1 MRDLVLVTGGIRSG
15 KTAFAM
21 SLLSHRF
28 GDRWL
33 YWATGKALDAEME
46 ARIARH
52 RQERPEGVATLEAGL
67 GEGITSGILGAGGE
81 REGWPVL
88 LDSLGFCVLETLGDP
103 EISSWMDRLSELL
116 STRQGPVVVVSEE
129 VGWGG
134 VSMDPSARLF
144 ADRLGL
150 WSQRLAREAQAVY
163 AVMAGC
169 PLRIR

>member
-1 MRDLVLVTGGIRSG
+1 
-15 KTAFAM
+15 M

-28 GDRWL
+28 GERWL

-46 ARIARH
+46 ERIALH
-52 RQERPEGVATLEAGL
+52 RKERPKGVVTLEAGL
-67 GEGITSGILGAGGE
+67 REGIASGELSRGGD
-81 REGWPVL
+81 RDGWPVL
-88 LDSLGFCVLETLGDP
+88 LDSLGFCVLESLADSDIRP
-103 EISSWMDRLSELL
+103 WMDQLSELFAGR
-116 STRQGPVVVVSEE
+116 SGPVVVVSEE

-134 VSMDPSARLF
+134 VSMDPSARVF

-150 WSQRLAREAQAVY
+150 WNQRLAREALSVY

>member
-21 SLLSHRF
+21 SLFFHRF
-28 GDRWL
+28 GDDWL
-33 YWATGKALDAEME
+33 YWATGKALDSEME
-46 ARIARH
+46 ERIALH
-52 RQERPEGVATLEAGL
+52 RKERPTGVLTLEAGL
-67 GEGITSGILGAGGE
+67 GEGMASGDLLG
-81 REGWPVL
+81 EGKWARMPVL
-88 LDSLGFCVLETLGDP
+88 LDSLGFCVLETLSEPDMTG
-103 EISSWMDRLSELL
+103 WMDRLSDLFAAR
-116 STRQGPVVVVSEE
+116 SGPVVVVSEE

-134 VSMDPSARLF
+134 VSMDRSARLF

-150 WSQRLAREAQAVY
+150 WNQRLAREAGSVY

>member
-1 MRDLVLVTGGIRSG
+1 MTGGIRSG

-21 SLLSHRF
+21 SLLVHRF
-28 GDRWL
+28 GNDWL

-46 ARIARH
+46 ERIARH
-52 RQERPEGVATLEAGL
+52 RKERPEGVMTLEAGL
-67 GEGITSGILGAGGE
+67 REGIDSGNLAGE
-81 REGWPVL
+81 ETWARMPVL
-88 LDSLGFCVLETLGDP
+88 LDSLGFCVLETLSEAD
-103 EISSWMDRLSELL
+103 ITVWMDRLSELVAG
-116 STRQGPVVVVSEE
+116 RPGPVVVVSEE

-134 VSMDPSARLF
+134 ISMDRSARLF

-150 WSQRLAREAQAVY
+150 WNQRLAREAQAVY

>member
-1 MRDLVLVTGGIRSG
+1 MTGGIRSG

-21 SLLSHRF
+21 SLLVHRF
-28 GDRWL
+28 GNDWL

-46 ARIARH
+46 ERIARH
-52 RQERPEGVATLEAGL
+52 RKERPEGVMTLEAGL
-67 GEGITSGILGAGGE
+67 REGIDSGNLAGE
-81 REGWPVL
+81 ETWARMPVL
-88 LDSLGFCVLETLGDP
+88 LDSLGFCVLETLSEAD
-103 EISSWMDRLSELL
+103 ITVWMDRLSELVAG
-116 STRQGPVVVVSEE
+116 RPGPVVVVSEE

-134 VSMDPSARLF
+134 ISMDRSARLF

-150 WSQRLAREAQAVY
+150 WNQRLAREAGSVY

>member
-1 MRDLVLVTGGIRSG
+1 MTGGIRSG

-21 SLLSHRF
+21 SLLVHRF
-28 GDRWL
+28 GNDWL

-46 ARIARH
+46 ERIARH
-52 RQERPEGVATLEAGL
+52 RKERPEGVMTLEAGL
-67 GEGITSGILGAGGE
+67 REGIDSGNLAGE
-81 REGWPVL
+81 ETWARMPVL
-88 LDSLGFCVLETLGDP
+88 LDSLGFCVLETLSEAD
-103 EISSWMDRLSELL
+103 ITVWMDRLSELVAG
-116 STRQGPVVVVSEE
+116 RPGPVVVVSEE

-134 VSMDPSARLF
+134 ISMDCSARLF

-150 WSQRLAREAQAVY
+150 WNQRLAREAGSVY

>member
-1 MRDLVLVTGGIRSG
+1 MTGGIRSG

-21 SLLSHRF
+21 SLLVHRF
-28 GDRWL
+28 GNDWL

-46 ARIARH
+46 ERIARH
-52 RQERPEGVATLEAGL
+52 RKERPEGVMTLEAGL
-67 GEGITSGILGAGGE
+67 REGIASGSLAGEGA
-81 REGWPVL
+81 RARMPVL
-88 LDSLGFCVLETLGDP
+88 LDSLGFCVLETLSEADITG
-103 EISSWMDRLSELL
+103 WMDRLSELVAG
-116 STRQGPVVVVSEE
+116 RAGPVVVVSEE

-134 VSMDPSARLF
+134 ISMDRSARLF

-150 WSQRLAREAQAVY
+150 WNQRLAREAGSVY

>member
-21 SLLSHRF
+21 SLLVHRF
-28 GDRWL
+28 GNDWL

-46 ARIARH
+46 ERIARH
-52 RQERPEGVATLEAGL
+52 RKERPEGVMTLEAGL
-67 GEGITSGILGAGGE
+67 REGIDSGNLAGE
-81 REGWPVL
+81 ETWARMPVL
-88 LDSLGFCVLETLGDP
+88 LDSLGFCVLETLSEAD
-103 EISSWMDRLSELL
+103 ITVWMDRLSELVAG
-116 STRQGPVVVVSEE
+116 RPGPVVVVSEE

-134 VSMDPSARLF
+134 ISMDRSARLF

-150 WSQRLAREAQAVY
+150 WNQRLAREAGSVY